1 MSPEA
6 NNPQGPQETQ
16 SLDTS
21 IHPEGVRPF
30 NADKGDLV
38 DVAPHLEV
46 PADPSVIDPV
56 THNVEFDKVEVAPA
70 PATTPEKSKK
80 GLFVKLGAAAG
91 GLALATAAVFGLSG
105 GDNEAPKAQPT
116 ASASPEPGSAV
127 GEGEA
132 PDNTTGSGE
141 VENPTETE
149 ATPEV
154 PGTGEAV
161 ASIEKYPTAAEAIV
175 PLVAQ
180 IDAYRNYYGTP
191 ENLTSKPLTDEQR
204 TEHDMRLEAV
214 FGPHYADDTLS
225 GFITNVKEAW
235 PEINGYQSLTQQAI
249 DAGYDEELFS
259 LKTTVTDVVQVGP
272 NLVNFVALH
281 DANFE
286 NNEIEENMDP
296 AYAESI
302 EKPLKVIATL
312 DQVDGAWYIAD
323 WQTEPLN

>member
-16 SLDTS
+16 SLDTT

-30 NADKGDLV
+30 NAGKGDLV

-46 PADPSVIDPV
+46 PQDPSVIDPV
-56 THNVEFDKVEVAPA
+56 TRNVEFDKVEITPA
-70 PATTPEKSKK
+70 PAATPEETKPWYQKTATK
-80 GLFVKLGAAAG
+80 VAG
-91 GLALATAAVFGLSG
+91 GVLALTGIIAGGMAATG
-105 GDNEAPKAQPT
+105 GNEPT
-116 ASASPEPGSAV
+116 ETRNEPSVSASPEPGSAQ

-132 PDNTTGSGE
+132 PDNTTG
-141 VENPTETE
+141 ENPNENEPSPETP
-149 ATPEV
+149 TTSEV
-154 PGTGEAV
+154 V
-161 ASIEKYPTAAEAIV
+161 ASVEKYPTAAEAIV

-180 IDAYRNYYGTP
+180 IEAYQNYFNTSSTP
-191 ENLTSKPLTDEQR
+191 MTDEQR
-204 TEHDMRLEAV
+204 AEHEMMLEAV

-225 GFITNVKEAW
+225 GFITNLKESW
-235 PEINGYQSLTQQAI
+235 PEIAGYKSLTKQAI
-249 DAGYDEELFS
+249 DAGYDEELFT
-259 LKTTVTDVVQVGP
+259 LKTTVADVVQVGP
-272 NLVNFVALH
+272 NLVNFTALH

-302 EKPLKVIATL
+302 EKPLQVIATL

-323 WQTEPLN
+323 WQTQ